1 MKNKAFTL
9 IELLVVIA
17 IIALLL
23 SILTPA
29 LNRTKEMA
37 RAIICTSNQGQL
49 GKAWFAYHIENND
62 NVIDS
67 APRLDGYVT
76 WKDITSTTFV
86 AEPQDED
93 GNFHNTC
100 LEDKIRGFKKG
111 GLWKYYEDYKLM
123 NCPSDK
129 RYKYPPAEFASAK
142 ASATKAEPG
151 SAKASATNTIGGY
164 RSYSIGAVYSIVAL
178 GFSGTGEDRYV
189 TTKYTEIKQPSR
201 KIVWIEEADGCGYNQ
216 NTWNMYLNVERWWD
230 PFAIWHYGYSTF
242 GFADGHADRHKWE
255 EEETI
260 DMAREQRKV
269 VDCPDSVDYEWFRD
283 SYIPK

>member
-1 MKNKAFTL
+1 MNLGLNMKNKAFTL

-23 SILTPA
+23 SILAPS
-29 LNRTKEMA
+29 LNRAKEIA
-37 RAIICTSNQGQL
+37 RAVICTSNLGQL
-49 GKAWFAYHIENND
+49 SKAWFMYNGANND
-62 NVIDS
+62 SIVDG
-67 APRLDGYVT
+67 APWVDGYITYEGV
-76 WKDITSTTFV
+76 TSTCFV
-86 AEPQDED
+86 GEPQDEN
-93 GNFHNTC
+93 GNLHNTC

-129 RYKYPPAEFASAK
+129 RYRHPPAEPGK
-142 ASATKAEPG
+142 AS
-151 SAKASATNTIGGY
+151 SINTIGGY
-164 RSYSIGAVYSIVAL
+164 RSYSIGAVYSLVGL
-178 GFSGTGEDRYV
+178 MMSGTGEDKYV
-189 TTKYTEIKQPSR
+189 TTKYTEIREPSR

-260 DMAREQRKV
+260 DMAQRQIKV
-269 VDCPDSVDYEWFRD
+269 VDCPDSVDYKWFRD
-283 SYIPK
+283 AYIPK

>member
-1 MKNKAFTL
+1 MVVPERNGFTL

-23 SILTPA
+23 SILAPS
-29 LNRTKEMA
+29 LNRAKEIA
-37 RAIICTSNQGQL
+37 RAVICTSNLGQL
-49 GKAWFAYHIENND
+49 SKAWFMYNGANND
-62 NVIDS
+62 SIVDG
-67 APRLDGYVT
+67 APWVDGYITYEGV
-76 WKDITSTTFV
+76 TSTCFV
-86 AEPQDED
+86 AEPQDEN
-93 GNFHNTC
+93 GNLHNTC

-111 GLWKYYEDYKLM
+111 GLWKYYENYKLM

-129 RYKYPPAEFASAK
+129 RYRHPPAEPGK
-142 ASATKAEPG
+142 AS
-151 SAKASATNTIGGY
+151 SMNTIGGY
-164 RSYSIGAVYSIVAL
+164 RSYSIGAVYSLVGL
-178 GFSGTGEDRYV
+178 MMSGTGEDKYV
-189 TTKYTEIKQPSR
+189 TTKYTEIREPSR

-260 DMAREQRKV
+260 DMARRQIKV